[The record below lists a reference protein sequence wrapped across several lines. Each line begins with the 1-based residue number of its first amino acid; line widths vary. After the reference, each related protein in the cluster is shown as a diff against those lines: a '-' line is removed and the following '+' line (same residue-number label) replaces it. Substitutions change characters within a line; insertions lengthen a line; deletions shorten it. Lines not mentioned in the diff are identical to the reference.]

1 MTSIPSRLF
10 LAVAGL
16 TGIGL
21 GSMILLA
28 PVAFYAGYG
37 LDLAGQVTLL
47 NELRSHG
54 LSLLA
59 AGLFI
64 GTGAFMARLATP
76 AMLVAAVVYLG
87 YGLSR
92 LVALVLDGQP
102 ADGLLLAMAV
112 ELAAGTLATI
122 LYLRR
127 RVRPAPLTA

>member
-1 MTSIPSRLF
+1 MTSLLLKTF
-10 LAVAGL
+10 LLVAGL

-21 GSMILLA
+21 GSTILVA

-47 NELRSHG
+47 NEMRSHG

-64 GTGAFMARLATP
+64 GAGAFVRRLENP
-76 AMLVAAVVYLG
+76 ALLVAAVVYLG

-92 LVALVLDGQP
+92 LVAIILDGRP
-102 ADGLLLAMAV
+102 ADGMVLAMAI
-112 ELAAGTLATI
+112 ELAAGALAAV
-122 LYLRR
+122 LYASRR
-127 RVRPAPLTA
+127 GQPALSPR